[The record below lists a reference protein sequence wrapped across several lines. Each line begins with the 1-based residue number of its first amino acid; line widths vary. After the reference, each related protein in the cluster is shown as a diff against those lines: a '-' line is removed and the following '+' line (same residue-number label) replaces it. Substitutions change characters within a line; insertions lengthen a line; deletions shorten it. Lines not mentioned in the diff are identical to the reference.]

1 MTEAER
7 DRLLSEALED
17 FHRRR
22 ALGEL
27 PEPAQYV
34 DRLGDSHAEF
44 LEILAAEAAID
55 EAIFGASKESLDLE
69 LPRPFGPYTLLSE
82 LGHGA
87 VGIVYEALHRDLGR
101 KVALKVLRTDF
112 STDPRARERFR
123 REARAC
129 AQVRH
134 PNLVEIYEAGEA
146 EGRPYYAMTLLPGEP
161 LNKLIK
167 EGRAPEPKA
176 LFRGLAAVAD
186 GLEALHR
193 EGIVHRDVKPNNVMV
208 DPAGDGKMILAD
220 FGLASTAS
228 SVSLTRTG
236 EAVGTPLYMSPEQM
250 LGKKDEIDARTDVYG
265 LGATL
270 YEALAGRPVFK
281 TDDLATLMRMVL
293 SQRPQAIQ
301 EFAPAVPDEAEA
313 IVMKALE
320 KRREDRY
327 ASAAALRDD
336 MLAFVEGRPVQGKP
350 VSMLRHRLRRLRR
363 RWKPIAAVAAVLA
376 GLAFWWTSRPATI
389 LVEEGVS
396 ESILF
401 VDGDVKGKA
410 PLTVEVSPGSHSVRI
425 QGEGYDPE
433 ETRVHLSAGQTLRFW
448 PPRRLAA
455 LPYPDGRTRG
465 TDDAPVMTLLY
476 PREDVRLEDL
486 GSCLVELTV
495 EFDPSPRGG
504 NVVFRKGKRTLAEV
518 PLVVPL
524 LPGGAGRATV
534 PIPAAVRD
542 SVKAG
547 DEVTWGY
554 VPTLEAGQKESA
566 RHATLLASFS
576 VVDKDLSKPLK
587 RIEQMALRDSL
598 SAAERAHHRLQLLL
612 DRRLYTAALAEAL
625 KIAQADPNDARARAV
640 ALIAME
646 RMKIRD
652 TATALDL
659 LTEIDLLPDS
669 KKAGV
674 VRARGR

>member
-22 ALGEL
+22 AMGEL

-87 VGIVYEALHRDLGR
+87 VGVVYEALHRDLGR

-161 LNKLIK
+161 LNKLVK

-186 GLEALHR
+186 GLEVLHR
-193 EGIVHRDVKPNNVMV
+193 EGIIHRDVKPNNVMV
-208 DPAGDGKMILAD
+208 EPGGKMILAD
-220 FGLASTAS
+220 FGLARTAS
-228 SVSLTRTG
+228 SVSLTHTG

-293 SQRPQAIQ
+293 SQRPQAIHV
-301 EFAPAVPDEAEA
+301 FAPAVPDEAEA

-327 ASAAALRDD
+327 ASAGALRDD

-350 VSMLRHRLRRLRR
+350 VSMLRHRLRHLRR
-363 RWKPIAAVAAVLA
+363 RWKPIAAAAAVVL
-376 GLAFWWTSRPATI
+376 GFGWWWTSRPATI
-389 LVEEGVS
+389 TVEEGIVALTVS
-396 ESILF
+396 
-401 VDGDVKGKA
+401 VDGEVKGTA
-410 PLTVEVSPGSHSVRI
+410 RLSMDVPAGRHRLRVEGQGYVPFDGEIRLSPG
-425 QGEGYDPE
+425 E
-433 ETRVHLSAGQTLRFW
+433 ELTYMFPMQ
-448 PPRRLAA
+448 LAA
-455 LPYPDGRTRG
+455 AEYPDGRTRG
-465 TDDAPVMTLLY
+465 EGDPMTLLY
-476 PREDVRLEDL
+476 PREDVRVQDLE
-486 GSCLVELTV
+486 SCVFEVDITQ
-495 EFDPSPRGG
+495 FDPENKGG

-518 PLVVPL
+518 PFVVPN
-524 LPGGAGRATV
+524 LPGGIGRVTV

-547 DEVTWGY
+547 DDVTWGY
-554 VPTLEAGQKESA
+554 APLGEGPKEPKG
-566 RHATLLASFS
+566 HETLLAKFS
-576 VVDKDLSKPLK
+576 VVGKDLSKQLRKIDQMPLK
-587 RIEQMALRDSL
+587 GSDVP
-598 SAAERAHHRLQLLL
+598 AAKAHHRAQLFLNY
-612 DRRLYTAALAEAL
+612 RLYAAALAEAL
-625 KIAQADPNDARARAV
+625 KVAEADPSDARSRAFALV
-640 ALIAME
+640 ALE
-646 RMKIRD
+646 RMKIHDSRM
-652 TATALDL
+652 ASDL
-659 LTEIDLLPDS
+659 RTEIDGIPEP